1 MRTVII
7 ILLSSWAA
15 IAAAEPRRDADDH
28 ARRGV
33 ALYNLGKYDAAI
45 EEFEQAY
52 TLFQSDA
59 LLFNLAQAHRQLQH
73 CERALYYYRRF
84 LDGSP
89 APALATQVESL
100 LPKLEAACRTPS
112 ERPAGLVPTTPSD
125 ATANSP
131 SAASSPAATAASPPP
146 LTGTRPPPR
155 EVGETQVAA
164 AAPAPAAPDEPGVL
178 VTGSLSAGM
187 VLAGK
192 VAPTSGTR
200 LTATKP
206 VSWLHGLELGGVLG
220 LARLWRGDDLHDA
233 TLVHLAATIRHRS
246 AFGWGRVTLG
256 GEFGAAYFSS
266 LDHSDG
272 VVPGISA
279 AAQWV
284 PLARGEV
291 GLEHEVAPGF
301 AVRIAGALAMSP
313 RMGGL
318 LTSVGELDALVGV
331 RYER

>member
-1 MRTVII
+1 MRTAMVI
-7 ILLSSWAA
+7 ILLGWAA
-15 IAAAEPRRDADDH
+15 VAAAEPRRDADEH

-33 ALYNLGKYDAAI
+33 ALYNLGKYEAAI

-100 LPKLEAACRTPS
+100 LPKLEAACRTKLEP
-112 ERPAGLVPTTPSD
+112 PAGPDGTPPSD
-125 ATANSP
+125 AIARSP
-131 SAASSPAATAASPPP
+131 SAAGGP
-146 LTGTRPPPR
+146 
-155 EVGETQVAA
+155 AA
-164 AAPAPAAPDEPGVL
+164 AAARPPAVTGMHPPAPDAGEVRDAAEPSAPAAADGPQL
-178 VTGSLSAGM
+178 RVTGSLSAGM

-192 VAPTSGTR
+192 SAATTGFR
-200 LTATKP
+200 LTATAP
-206 VSWLHGLELGGVLG
+206 VSWLHGLELGGALG

-233 TLVHLAATIRHRS
+233 TLGQVTATVGHRS
-246 AFGWGRVTLG
+246 AFSWGRITLA
-256 GEFGAAYFSS
+256 GELGAAYFSS
-266 LDHSDG
+266 LDHFDG

-279 AAQWV
+279 VPQWV

-291 GLEHEVAPGF
+291 GIEHDIAPGF
-301 AVRIAGALAMSP
+301 AMRVAGALAVSP
-313 RMGGL
+313 RMGML

>member
-7 ILLSSWAA
+7 ILLLGWAA
-15 IAAAEPRRDADDH
+15 VAAAEPRRDADEH

-33 ALYNLGKYDAAI
+33 ALYNLGKYEAAI
-45 EEFEQAY
+45 DEFEQAY

-100 LPKLEAACRTPS
+100 LPKLEAACRTKLEP
-112 ERPAGLVPTTPSD
+112 PAGPDGTPPSD
-125 ATANSP
+125 ATARPP
-131 SAASSPAATAASPPP
+131 SAAIGPAAAASPPA
-146 LTGTRPPPR
+146 LAGMHPPAPDAGEPR
-155 EVGETQVAA
+155 DAA
-164 AAPAPAAPDEPGVL
+164 EAPARTVAERPQVR

-187 VLAGK
+187 VLAGRS
-192 VAPTSGTR
+192 APTTGIR
-200 LTATKP
+200 LTATAP
-206 VSWLHGLELGGVLG
+206 VSWLHGLELGGAFG

-233 TLVHLAATIRHRS
+233 TLGQVTATICHRS
-246 AFGWGRVTLG
+246 AFGWGRITLA
-256 GEFGAAYFSS
+256 GELGAAYFSS
-266 LDHSDG
+266 LDDSDG

-279 AAQWV
+279 APQWV
-284 PLARGEV
+284 PLVRGEV
-291 GLEHEVAPGF
+291 GIEHDIAPGF
-301 AVRIAGALAMSP
+301 AVRVAGALALSP
-313 RMGGL
+313 RMGML